1 MAPTKRKQTRSNS
14 VLTELVRLKTK
25 GVKKFKTGAIAKTCN
40 LKSGHAAGMAIRLYA
55 NQLNIERLDDKGNY
69 QFAEEACTK

>member
-1 MAPTKRKQTRSNS
+1 MASIKRKQTRSDS
-14 VLTELVRLKTK
+14 VLTELVRLKAN
-25 GVKKFKTGAIAKTCN
+25 GVKKFKTSTIAKTCN

-69 QFAEEACTK
+69 GFVGEACTT